1 MKASKTGLPG
11 LLAAAFSCAA
21 AANCIDATASGQV
34 AKVSNASEWTEFN
47 GSGRKLVG
55 EAGTLDGIEISGQ
68 VRCGIWNL
76 AAQISQLDG
85 SRRYD
90 GQTTTGVPV
99 TSQSAVRQRQGQLQA
114 TFNITE
120 AWQLGG
126 RWSSQTLW
134 RDIASAGGASG
145 YPERFDWTLLSL
157 GAQWRAGLGPGQLAL
172 AAWTG
177 WQLQSRMVLTLPGR
191 DQATLALGSI
201 SQIDLM
207 AGWRTQLSPAW
218 HVQADIGY
226 RRIDMGQGANSV
238 ITRGGLPVGVAY
250 QPRTIMVDRPLAI
263 RIGYE
268 F

>member
-21 AANCIDATASGQV
+21 ATCVDAAAAWQV
-34 AKVSNASEWTEFN
+34 ANVRNASEWTEFN

-55 EAGTLDGIEISGQ
+55 ESGTLNGIEISGQ
-68 VRCGIWNL
+68 IRCEVWNL
-76 AAQISQLDG
+76 AAQISQLEG
-85 SRRYD
+85 SRGYN

-99 TSQSAVRQRQGQLQA
+99 SSQSAVRQRQGQLQA
-114 TFNITE
+114 TFNITD

-126 RWSSQTLW
+126 RLSSQTLW

-145 YPERFDWTLLSL
+145 YPERFGWTLLSL
-157 GAQWRAGLGPGQLAL
+157 GAQWRAGLGPGQLTL

-177 WQLQSRMVLTLPGR
+177 RQLQSRMVLTLPGR
-191 DQATLALGSI
+191 DQAALGLGSI
-201 SQIDLM
+201 SQIDLV

-218 HVQADIGY
+218 HAQADIGY
-226 RRIDMGQGANSV
+226 RRIDVGQGANSV

-263 RIGYE
+263 RIEYD